1 MSCVQ
6 AQQDLMSCSIGE
18 VEIVGTD
25 RIALR
30 TDSEKLAFDCNL
42 MMVPNRGGRDLGP
55 VPS

>member
-1 MSCVQ
+1 MSLRPGT
-6 AQQDLMSCSIGE
+6 ADLMSCSIGE

-42 MMVPNRGGRDLGP
+42 MMVPNRGGT
-55 VPS
+55 